1 MEMET
6 EKIDDLMK
14 VRIAGHLDALTSPE
28 AEQKVLE
35 LIDSGENRIYLDLQH
50 VDYLTSAGLQLL
62 LKVSRSLEDQSGK
75 LAVCAVHPNVIDI
88 LKMSGMDRIIPIFR
102 SESEAL
108 DSIKSSTT

>member
-1 MEMET
+1 M
-6 EKIDDLMK
+6 
-14 VRIAGHLDALTSPE
+14 
-28 AEQKVLE
+28 
-35 LIDSGENRIYLDLQH
+35 SGAFR
-50 VDYLTSAGLQLL
+50 
-62 LKVSRSLEDQSGK
+62 EDQSGK